1 MIPKKHAPDLIR
13 GGYRFS
19 VKIMPKTNNDREA
32 SVQDFPGMLARFAK
46 AVEANDGAT
55 FAALFAEDGA
65 YVDGFYGEF
74 KGRAAIIKMLQ
85 HFHDTATNY
94 RWDFFAPM
102 SDGKAGYARYRF
114 SYAST
119 FPGAEGKTVMFEGIS
134 YFTFRNGL
142 IERYEEVLDRGVA
155 FAQLDFAGE
164 RIKKILLKE
173 IARQNGTEAAREH
186 MKRFG

>member
-1 MIPKKHAPDLIR
+1 L
-13 GGYRFS
+13 
-19 VKIMPKTNNDREA
+19 
-32 SVQDFPGMLARFAK
+32 QDFPALLSRFAA
-46 AVEANDGAT
+46 AVVANDGAT
-55 FAALFAEDGA
+55 FAALFAEDGV
-65 YVDGFYGEF
+65 YVDGFYGEN

-85 HFHDTATNY
+85 HFHDTASNY
-94 RWDFFAPM
+94 RWDFFDPM

-155 FAQLDFAGE
+155 LFQLDFAAE

-173 IARQNGTEAAREH
+173 ITRQNGTAAAKEH
-186 MKRFG
+186 MRRFG